1 MIKLT
6 KSIVLYF
13 SATDTTKKRAE
24 QVAQNL
30 GADIFEIQAAQPY
43 TAADLDWH
51 DPKSRTSIE
60 QHQHGSRV
68 AIKENLP
75 DISNYDNILVGF
87 PIWWGIP
94 PRLIADLIDRL
105 PLNGKQLAGFA
116 TSGSSGFERA
126 QSYLERTVKENN
138 ADVQV
143 LPGAVLNSDA
153 QMDAWLKQLNLN

>member
-1 MIKLT
+1 MAKT
-6 KSIVLYF
+6 IVFYF
-13 SATDTTKKRAE
+13 SATNTTKQRAE
-24 QVAQNL
+24 KIASKL
-30 GADIFEIQAAQPY
+30 GADLFAIQAEKPY
-43 TAADLDWH
+43 SATDLDWH
-51 DPKSRTSIE
+51 DPNSRTSIE
-60 QHQHGSRV
+60 QHQHASRV
-68 AIKENLP
+68 AIKDDLP
-75 DISNYDNILVGF
+75 AINNYDTVLIGF

-143 LPGAVLNSDA
+143 LPGAVLNNDA

>member
-1 MIKLT
+1 MAKNDCIL
-6 KSIVLYF
+6 LFGYQY
-13 SATDTTKKRAE
+13 D
-24 QVAQNL
+24 
-30 GADIFEIQAAQPY
+30 QAARGKNRIKAGRGSGLRFKSEKPY
-43 TAADLDWH
+43 SAADLDWH
-51 DPKSRTSIE
+51 DPNSRTSIE
-60 QHQHGSRV
+60 QHQHASRV
-68 AIKENLP
+68 AIKDDLP
-75 DISNYDNILVGF
+75 AINDYDTVLIGF

-143 LPGAVLNSDA
+143 LPGRGF
-153 QMDAWLKQLNLN
+153 KQ

>member
-1 MIKLT
+1 MAKT
-6 KSIVLYF
+6 IVFYF
-13 SATDTTKKRAE
+13 SATNTTKQRAE
-24 QVAQNL
+24 KIASKL
-30 GADIFEIQAAQPY
+30 GADLFAIQAEKPY
-43 TAADLDWH
+43 SAADLDWH
-51 DPKSRTSIE
+51 DPNSRTSIE
-60 QHQHGSRV
+60 QHQHASRV
-68 AIKENLP
+68 AIKDDLP
-75 DISNYDNILVGF
+75 AINDYDTVLIGF

-153 QMDAWLKQLNLN
+153 QMDTWLKQLNLN